1 MAISLNRYTPST
13 TILSADQNDDNIAVE
28 NAINGLRPTLYVFN
42 PGGQSVATNI
52 SGTFEIQQSLTID
65 SVDLRIK
72 TAPTGAAL
80 IVDINKNGTTIFSTR
95 PQIAAAATSG
105 GGSAVLSVT
114 TLAAGDL
121 ITVDIDQV
129 GSSVAGSDLTIAL
142 IMKL

>member
-28 NAINGLRPTLYVFN
+28 NAINGLRPTLYTFI
-42 PGGQSVATNI
+42 PGTISTGTNV

-65 SVDLRIK
+65 SVDLRAK

-80 IVDINKNGTTIFSTR
+80 IVDINKGGTTIFSTR
-95 PQIAAAATSG
+95 PEIAASATSG
-105 GGSAVLSVT
+105 GGGAVLSVT

-121 ITVDIDQV
+121 ITIDIDQV
-129 GSSVAGSDLTIAL
+129 GSTVAGADLTVSL
-142 IMKL
+142 VMKL

>member
-28 NAINGLRPTLYVFN
+28 NAINGLRPTLYTFI
-42 PGGQSVATNI
+42 PGSIVVATNV

-65 SVDLRIK
+65 SVDLRVK

-80 IVDINKNGTTIFSTR
+80 IVDINKGGTTIFSTR

-129 GSSVAGSDLTIAL
+129 GSSVAGSDLTVAL
-142 IMKL
+142 VMKL

>member
-13 TILSADQNDDNIAVE
+13 TILSADQNDDNEAVE
-28 NAINGLRPTLYVFN
+28 NAINGLRPTLYTFV
-42 PGGQSVATNI
+42 PGTVAVATNV
-52 SGTFEIQQSLTID
+52 SGTFEIQQSLTILG
-65 SVDLRIK
+65 VDLRVK

-95 PQIAAAATSG
+95 PEIAAASTSG

-129 GSSVAGSDLTIAL
+129 GSSVVGSDLTIAL

>member
-28 NAINGLRPTLYVFN
+28 NAINGLRPTLYTFI
-42 PGGQSVATNI
+42 PGGISTGTNV

-65 SVDLRIK
+65 SVDLRAK

-80 IVDINKNGTTIFSTR
+80 IVDINKGGTTIFSTR
-95 PQIAAAATSG
+95 PEIAAAATSG
-105 GGSAVLSVT
+105 GGGAILSVT

-121 ITVDIDQV
+121 ITIDIDQV
-129 GSSVAGSDLTIAL
+129 GSSVSGADVTVSLV
-142 IMKL
+142 MKL

>member
-28 NAINGLRPTLYVFN
+28 NAINGLRPTLYIFN
-42 PGGQSVATNI
+42 PGVQIVATNI

-80 IVDINKNGTTIFSTR
+80 IVDINKGGTTIFSTR
-95 PQIAAAATSG
+95 PEIAASATSG
-105 GGSAVLSVT
+105 GGGAVLSVT

-121 ITVDIDQV
+121 ITVDLDQV

-142 IMKL
+142 VTKL

>member
-13 TILSADQNDDNIAVE
+13 TILSADQNDDNEAVE
-28 NAINGLRPTLYVFN
+28 NAINGLRPTLYTFI
-42 PGGQSVATNI
+42 PGSIVVATNV
-52 SGTFEIQQSLTID
+52 SGTFEIQQSLTILE
-65 SVDLRIK
+65 VDLRVK

-114 TLAAGDL
+114 TLTAGDL
-121 ITVDIDQV
+121 ITIDVDQI
-129 GSSVAGSDLTIAL
+129 GSTVAGADLTVAL

>member
-13 TILSADQNDDNIAVE
+13 TILSADQNDDNEAVE
-28 NAINGLRPTLYVFN
+28 NAINGLRPTLYTFV
-42 PGGQSVATNI
+42 PGTVAVAINV
-52 SGTFEIQQSLTID
+52 SGTFEIQQSLTILG
-65 SVDLRIK
+65 VDLRVK

-95 PQIAAAATSG
+95 PEIAAAATSG

-142 IMKL
+142 VMKL